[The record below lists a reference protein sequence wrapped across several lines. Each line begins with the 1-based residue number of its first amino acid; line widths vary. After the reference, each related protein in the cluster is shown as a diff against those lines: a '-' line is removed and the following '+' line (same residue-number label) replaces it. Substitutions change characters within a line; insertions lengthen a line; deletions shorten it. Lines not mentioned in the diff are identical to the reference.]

1 MTKCAAG
8 CRAHSDEIA
17 GFFPPGLAKVTTA
30 WPSDDRMDITAE
42 VLGYAIPGGVDVRDG
57 EVVITM
63 DLPMILGLMR
73 GPLEHAVKKERPAPA
88 RPLIRW
94 RHLPCPHQ

>member
-1 MTKCAAG
+1 MRVTLPHDLPREEVRRRM
-8 CRAHSDEIA
+8 RAHADEIA

-42 VLGYAIPGGVDVRDG
+42 VVGYTIPGGVDVRDG

-73 GPLEHAVKKERPAPA
+73 GPLEHAVKKEGKRLLAP
-88 RPLIRW
+88 
-94 RHLPCPHQ
+94 